1 MSAWL
6 NLGRWG
12 WVKKEETFW
21 RRPRKSCCGGEVE
34 ELGSGWMLRNNL
46 QSLEGKA
53 WKARGRWDA
62 KEGRVSRREG
72 SLGSC
77 ITERSWRI
85 RPGEQLMD
93 LT

>member
-1 MSAWL
+1 MSVWL

-12 WVKKEETFW
+12 VKKEENLGGGPGNPAAEGRQKKLGVWMEVGKQPPEF
-21 RRPRKSCCGGEVE
+21 GGEGV
-34 ELGSGWMLRNNL
+34 
-46 QSLEGKA
+46 EGK
-53 WKARGRWDA
+53 RQVGA

-77 ITERSWRI
+77 ITERSRRI

-93 LT
+93 LA